1 MNINDFKGDFD
12 NVLEFLKKDIIG
24 LRTGRAS
31 VAMVEDISIEAY
43 GTYQA
48 LKSLASIS
56 VADAKTLNIEP
67 WDKTVLGAIE
77 KGIRDSGIGV
87 SPVND
92 GRLIRVI
99 LPDLTTD
106 RRREL
111 TKVLHEKLENA
122 RVSSRKV
129 RQEVRELV
137 EAEEEGKSI
146 SEDEKFKLF
155 EDLEKMV
162 KEYNDK
168 IKEIGEKKEAEINT
182 I

>member
-1 MNINDFKGDFD
+1 MQINDFKEDFD
-12 NVLEFLKKDIIG
+12 KVLEFLRQDIVG

-31 VAMVEDISIEAY
+31 IAMVEDISISAY

-48 LKSLASIS
+48 LKALASIS

-99 LPDLTTD
+99 LPDLTTE

-122 RVSSRKV
+122 RVALRKV
-129 RQEVRELV
+129 RQEVRDLV
-137 EAEEEGKSI
+137 EAEEESKTIG
-146 SEDEKFKLF
+146 EDEKFKLF
-155 EDLEKMV
+155 EDLEKLV
-162 KEYNDK
+162 KEFNDK

>member
-1 MNINDFKGDFD
+1 MNINDFKGEFD
-12 NVLEFLKKDIIG
+12 KVVEFLKKDIIG

-43 GTYQA
+43 GTYQP
-48 LKSLASIS
+48 LKSVASIT

-67 WDKTVLGAIE
+67 WDKSVLGNVE

-87 SPVND
+87 NPVND
-92 GRLIRVI
+92 GRIIRVI
-99 LPDLTTD
+99 LPDLTSE
-106 RRREL
+106 RRHEL

-122 RVSSRKV
+122 RVSMRKV
-129 RQEVRELV
+129 RQEARELV
-137 EAEEEGKSI
+137 EMEEENKTIG
-146 SEDEKFKLF
+146 EDEKFKLF

-162 KEYNDK
+162 KDYADQ
-168 IKEIGEKKEAEINT
+168 IKAVGEKKEAEINT

>member
-1 MNINDFKGDFD
+1 MNISDFKKDFD
-12 NVLEFLKKDIIG
+12 SVLDFLRKDISG

-31 VAMVEDISIEAY
+31 VAMVEDISVAAY
-43 GTYQA
+43 GTYQT

-67 WDKTVLGAIE
+67 WDKTVLGSIE

-87 SPVND
+87 NPVND
-92 GRLIRVI
+92 GRLIRLI

-122 RVSSRKV
+122 RVSIRKV

-137 EAEEEGKSI
+137 EAEEETKSI
-146 SEDEKFKLF
+146 GEDEKFKLF
-155 EDLEKMV
+155 EDLEKVV

-168 IKEIGEKKEAEINT
+168 IKEIGEEKEAEINT

>member
-1 MNINDFKGDFD
+1 MNINDFKGEFD
-12 NVLEFLKKDIIG
+12 KVVEFLKKDTTG

-31 VAMVEDISIEAY
+31 VAMVEDISVEAY
-43 GTYQA
+43 GTYQP
-48 LKSLASIS
+48 LKSVASIMI
-56 VADAKTLNIEP
+56 ADAKTLNIEP
-67 WDKTVLGAIE
+67 WDKSVVGNVE

-87 SPVND
+87 NPIND
-92 GRLIRVI
+92 GRVIRVI

-122 RVSSRKV
+122 RVSMRKV
-129 RQEVRELV
+129 RQEARELV
-137 EAEEEGKSI
+137 ELEEENKAI
-146 SEDEKFKLF
+146 SEDVKFKLF

-162 KEYNDK
+162 KDYGDQ
-168 IKEIGEKKEAEINT
+168 IKEVGEKKETEINT

>member
-1 MNINDFKGDFD
+1 MHINDFKEEFD
-12 NVLEFLKKDIIG
+12 KVIEFLKKDIVG
-24 LRTGRAS
+24 LRTGRAN

-48 LKSLASIS
+48 LKALASIT

-67 WDKTVLGAIE
+67 WDKSVLGHIE

-92 GRLIRVI
+92 GKLIRVI

-122 RVSSRKV
+122 RVSLRKV
-129 RQEVRELV
+129 RQEVREMV
-137 EAEEEGKSI
+137 EMEEDNKSI
-146 SEDEKFKLF
+146 SEDEKFKMY
-155 EDLEKMV
+155 EDLEKTV
-162 KEYNDK
+162 KDFNDQ
-168 IKEIGEKKEAEINT
+168 IKEVGEKKETEINT

>member
-1 MNINDFKGDFD
+1 MNINDFKDDFEK
-12 NVLEFLKKDIIG
+12 VLEFLKKDIIG

-31 VAMVEDISIEAY
+31 VAMVEDISVEAY

-48 LKSLASIS
+48 LKAMASIS
-56 VADAKTLNIEP
+56 IADAKTLNIEP

-99 LPDLTTD
+99 LPDLTTE

-122 RVSSRKV
+122 RVSERKV
-129 RQEVRELV
+129 RQEIRELV
-137 EAEEEGKSI
+137 EAEEESKSI
-146 SEDEKFKLF
+146 SEDEKFKMF

-162 KEYNDK
+162 KEYGDK
-168 IKEIGEKKEAEINT
+168 IKDIGEKKEAEINT

>member
-12 NVLEFLKKDIIG
+12 KVLEFLNKDITG

-31 VAMVEDISIEAY
+31 VAMVEDISVESY
-43 GTYQA
+43 GTYQP
-48 LKSLASIS
+48 LKAVASIS

-67 WDKTVLGAIE
+67 WDKSILGAVE

-137 EAEEEGKSI
+137 EAEEESKSI
-146 SEDEKFKLF
+146 SEDEKFKLY

-162 KEYNDK
+162 KDYNEK
-168 IKEIGEKKEAEINT
+168 IKEIGEKKESEINT

>member
-1 MNINDFKGDFD
+1 MHINDFKDEFD
-12 NVLEFLKKDIIG
+12 KVIEFLKKDIVG
-24 LRTGRAS
+24 LRTGRAN

-48 LKSLASIS
+48 LKALASIS

-67 WDKTVLGAIE
+67 WDKTVLGHIE

-122 RVSSRKV
+122 RVSLRKV
-129 RQEVRELV
+129 RQEVREMV
-137 EAEEEGKSI
+137 EMEEENKSI
-146 SEDEKFKLF
+146 SEDEKFKLY
-155 EDLEKMV
+155 EDLEKTV
-162 KEYNDK
+162 KEFNDQ
-168 IKEIGEKKEAEINT
+168 IKEVGEKKETEINT

>member
-1 MNINDFKGDFD
+1 MHINDFKDEFD
-12 NVLEFLKKDIIG
+12 KVIEFLKKDIVG
-24 LRTGRAS
+24 LRTGRAN

-48 LKSLASIS
+48 LKALASIS

-67 WDKTVLGAIE
+67 WDKTVLGHIE

-122 RVSSRKV
+122 RVSLRKV
-129 RQEVRELV
+129 RQEVREMV
-137 EAEEEGKSI
+137 EMEEDNKSI

-155 EDLEKMV
+155 EDLEKTV
-162 KEYNDK
+162 KDFNDQ
-168 IKEIGEKKEAEINT
+168 IKEVGEKKEAEINT

>member
-1 MNINDFKGDFD
+1 MKISDFKGEFES
-12 NVLEFLKKDIIG
+12 VLEFLKKDISG

-43 GTYQA
+43 GTYQS

-67 WDKTVLGAIE
+67 WDKSVIGALE
-77 KGIRDSGIGV
+77 KGIRDSGIGIN
-87 SPVND
+87 PIND
-92 GRLIRVI
+92 GRIVRVI

-111 TKVLHEKLENA
+111 TKVLSEKLENA
-122 RVSSRKV
+122 RVSLRKV
-129 RQEVRELV
+129 RQEIREMT
-137 EAEEEGKSI
+137 EAEEREKAI
-146 SEDEKFKLF
+146 SEDEKFGLF
-155 EDLEKMV
+155 EDLEKAV
-162 KEYNDK
+162 KEYNEK
-168 IKEIGEKKEAEINT
+168 IKEIGDKKESEINT

>member
-12 NVLEFLKKDIIG
+12 NVLEFLKKDITG

-31 VAMVEDISIEAY
+31 VAMVEDISVEAY

-48 LKSLASIS
+48 LKAMASIS

-122 RVSSRKV
+122 RVSVRKV

-137 EAEEEGKSI
+137 EGEEDAKSI

-155 EDLEKMV
+155 EDLEKTV

-168 IKEIGEKKEAEINT
+168 IKEIGENKEAEINT

>member
-1 MNINDFKGDFD
+1 MQISDFKEDFEK
-12 NVLEFLKKDIIG
+12 VLEFLKKDIVG

-43 GTYQA
+43 GSYQA
-48 LKSLASIS
+48 LKAMASIS
-56 VADAKTLNIEP
+56 VADAKTVNIEP
-67 WDKTVLGAIE
+67 WDKSVLGAIE

-92 GRLIRVI
+92 GKLIRVI
-99 LPDLTTD
+99 LPSLTTE

-122 RVSSRKV
+122 RVSLRKV
-129 RQEVRELV
+129 RQEVREFI
-137 EAEEEGKSI
+137 EAEEESKSI
-146 SEDEKFKLF
+146 SEDAKFKLF
-155 EDLEKMV
+155 EDLEEKV
-162 KEYNDK
+162 KEYNSK
-168 IKEIGEKKEAEINT
+168 IKEIGDNKEAEINT

>member
-1 MNINDFKGDFD
+1 MNINDFKGDFEG
-12 NVLEFLKKDIIG
+12 VLEFLKKDIVG

-31 VAMVEDISIEAY
+31 VAMVEDISVESY
-43 GTYQA
+43 GSYQA
-48 LKSLASIS
+48 LKAVASIS

-67 WDKTVLGAIE
+67 WDKSILGAVE

-92 GRLIRVI
+92 GRIIRVI

-106 RRREL
+106 RRKEL
-111 TKVLHEKLENA
+111 TKVLHEKMENA
-122 RVSSRKV
+122 RVSLRKV
-129 RQEVRELV
+129 RQEVREFV
-137 EAEEEGKSI
+137 EAEEESKSI

-155 EDLEKMV
+155 EDVEKTV

-168 IKEIGEKKEAEINT
+168 IKEVGDKKETEINT

>member
-1 MNINDFKGDFD
+1 MHINDFKEDFD
-12 NVLEFLKKDIIG
+12 KVVEFLKKDIIG
-24 LRTGRAS
+24 LRTSRAS
-31 VAMVEDISIEAY
+31 VAMVEDISVEAY
-43 GTYQA
+43 GSYQA
-48 LKSLASIS
+48 LKALASIS
-56 VADAKTLNIEP
+56 IADAKTLNIEP
-67 WDKTVLGAIE
+67 WDKSVLGAIE

-99 LPDLTTD
+99 LPDLTTE

-122 RVSSRKV
+122 RVSLRKV
-129 RQEVRELV
+129 RQEVREMV
-137 EAEEEGKSI
+137 EAEEKSKSI
-146 SEDEKFKLF
+146 SEDEKFKLM
-155 EDLEKMV
+155 EDLEKLT

-168 IKEIGEKKEAEINT
+168 IKEVGENKEVEINT

>member
-1 MNINDFKGDFD
+1 MHINDFKEEFD
-12 NVLEFLKKDIIG
+12 KVIEFLKKDIVG
-24 LRTGRAS
+24 LRTGRAN

-48 LKSLASIS
+48 LKALASIT

-67 WDKTVLGAIE
+67 WDKSVLGHIE

-92 GRLIRVI
+92 GKLIRVI

-122 RVSSRKV
+122 RVSLRKV
-129 RQEVRELV
+129 RQEVREMV
-137 EAEEEGKSI
+137 EMEEENKSI
-146 SEDEKFKLF
+146 SEDEKFKMH
-155 EDLEKMV
+155 EDLEKTV
-162 KEYNDK
+162 KEFNDQ
-168 IKEIGEKKEAEINT
+168 IKEVGDKKETEINT